1 MNMRVIRLVAAFSFI
16 SLWSSFQVSENKMVD
31 EILTKTTLKQCDLGD
46 VLPQNLFTLVDAEKI
61 LGEKAHLSDST
72 SKHEIPQFQ
81 FKSTF
86 TADRKDATNQKIGNV
101 YFMFEDYKQEADALK
116 TYLIF
121 KNGNQNH
128 VGFSLVKDLGDAAFF
143 QTDNHNFY
151 LIIVRKGKKMIR
163 IKVNKL
169 TQYTSLKAFNE
180 TAKKITEA
188 L

>member
-1 MNMRVIRLVAAFSFI
+1 MNILVIRLVAAFSFI
-16 SLWSSFQVSENKMVD
+16 SLGYSFQVSKNKPFD
-31 EILTKTTLKQCDLGD
+31 DILTKTMLKQGDLGGI
-46 VLPQNLFTLVDAEKI
+46 LPQNLFTLVDTEKI
-61 LGEKAHLSDST
+61 LGEKAHLKDSV
-72 SKHEIPQFQ
+72 SKEDIAQFQ
-81 FKSTF
+81 FKCTF
-86 TADRKDATNQKIGNV
+86 TADRKDATSQKNGNV
-101 YFMFEDYKQEADALK
+101 YFMFEDYKQEVDAQK
-116 TYLIF
+116 TYLTF

-128 VGFSLVKDLGDAAFF
+128 IGFSLVNDLGDDAFF
-143 QTDNHNFY
+143 QTDSQNFY